1 MKMKKI
7 ASILLSAAMALSI
20 VGCQKSTTTSSTEKD
35 KTKDTKTLKVVAAM
49 GHKEDIFKAF
59 EKDTGIKVEF
69 LDISSGEVLAKAKA
83 QKGKP
88 IADVW
93 FGGGAD
99 GFMAAATE
107 GLLEKYISD
116 EAKNIP
122 DGYKDKDGYWTGMSI
137 VTAGL
142 VVNNNVCK
150 EKNIPIPQ
158 TWAELTDP
166 KYKNEILMPN
176 PNISGTSYCIISSL
190 LQTWGNDKGWEYFE
204 DLNKNISYYPQRG
217 GEPPQKAI
225 AGEVAIAIAPL
236 DGEQIENGKGKNVT
250 NVFPKDG
257 IPWTPAPVAI
267 FKGAENMEA
276 AKKFVDWS
284 LSKKGQEFIVKACP
298 RIPVRS
304 DVATPEVMK
313 DVKSSDLLK
322 ADIFKA
328 GKDRDEILKLWKE
341 KIKK

>member
-1 MKMKKI
+1 MKFKKLS
-7 ASILLSAAMALSI
+7 SIILAAVMSLSI
-20 VGCQKSTTTSSTEKD
+20 VGCQKSTPTASNESAKSKD
-35 KTKDTKTLKVVAAM
+35 SKTLKVVAAM
-49 GHKEDIFKAF
+49 GNKEQIFKAF
-59 EKDTGIKVEF
+59 EQDTGIKVEF
-69 LDISSGEVLAKAKA
+69 LDISSGEVLSRAKA
-83 QKGKP
+83 QKGKAV
-88 IADVW
+88 ADVW

-99 GFMAAATE
+99 GFMAAAKE
-107 GLLEKYISD
+107 GLLEKYIS
-116 EAKNIP
+116 EESKNIP
-122 DGYKDKDGYWTGMSI
+122 DGYKDKEGNWTGMSI

-142 VVNNNVCK
+142 VVNKDVCK

-158 TWAELTDP
+158 TWAELTDS

-190 LQTWGNDKGWEYFE
+190 LQTWGTDKGWKYFE
-204 DLNKNISYYPQRG
+204 ELNKNIPYYPQRG
-217 GEPPQKAI
+217 GEPPQKAV
-225 AGEVAIAIAPL
+225 AGEIAIAISPL
-236 DGEQIENGKGKNVT
+236 DGEQIDKGKGKNVA

-257 IPWTPAPVAI
+257 VPWTPAPVAI
-267 FKGAENMEA
+267 FKGAENMDA

-284 LSKKGQEFIVKACP
+284 LSKHGQEVIIKACP

-304 DVATPEVMK
+304 DVAVPEVMK

-328 GKDRDEILKLWKE
+328 GSDRDEILKLWKD